1 MIAGA
6 SVRIVIAV
14 ACGSLGLYVLLH
26 VSGGRRDVR
35 LWAGI
40 TLLALSLVVIG
51 EEVLRHA
58 GTRWAAVGWG
68 VPALTAVAATVV
80 TVIVRRAVWSLGA
93 FAVAGISVAATMIW
107 SGDAVVAAGVALILA
122 APAAA
127 TSMIVARHDERK
139 QAPGVS
145 GAAVPHEPALAA
157 VLWGLLTAAILCALV
172 VSTDLEHVA
181 SAHAAPAIPW
191 SRSADS
197 ARRETPHSA
206 SPFNRHLPVLM
217 LIAALL
223 AAAGLVPQEPR
234 HPAGP
239 RTEPAG

>member
-1 MIAGA
+1 
-6 SVRIVIAV
+6 
-14 ACGSLGLYVLLH
+14 
-26 VSGGRRDVR
+26 
-35 LWAGI
+35 
-40 TLLALSLVVIG
+40 
-51 EEVLRHA
+51 
-58 GTRWAAVGWG
+58 
-68 VPALTAVAATVV
+68 
-80 TVIVRRAVWSLGA
+80 LGA
-93 FAVAGISVAATMIW
+93 FAVAGISVAATIW

-127 TSMIVARHDERK
+127 TSVIVARHDERK
-139 QAPGVS
+139 QGPGVS

-197 ARRETPHSA
+197 ARRETRHSA

-239 RTEPAG
+239 RSEPTG